1 MVRETEEGGGIEMGQ
16 CVWLLKGSPAGWGR
30 GTGQPSGGPSSTLTR
45 PSPITKAVA
54 QGSH

>member
-30 GTGQPSGGPSSTLTR
+30 GTGQPSGGSRSTLTR
-45 PSPITKAVA
+45 PSLITKAVA